1 MEKTLKQ
8 YFVIGSYTESILF
21 GTGEVFQGKGKG
33 ISFCTFEDG
42 KIEVKKEIAVKNPS
56 FLYVNELN
64 KKIYAVNEMKEYLG
78 KTGGGITQLAYDEEG
93 NMRIEGSWNTY
104 GIDPCHISVGPN
116 GQFVAIAN
124 YSSGSVTVY
133 PIDEKGNVKND
144 CQLFQHKG
152 CSIHQLRQEGPHAHS
167 CIFVPDQGLF
177 YVSDLGIDKLVAYR
191 YEGSIVYSE
200 DSASVSVPAGSGPR
214 YGEFGKD
221 GKHFYLINEISSQVM
236 HFTYDAGKMEF
247 QNAVNT
253 IPQDFTDS
261 NTCSDLHMTPDGKFL
276 YASNRGHD
284 SLACYHIEE
293 DGSLTFVER
302 QLCGGKTPRNFAID
316 PTGKYML
323 VGNQDSDSITVFE
336 IEENGHINQVNQMST
351 GAPVCIRFFQL

>member
-1 MEKTLKQ
+1 MKQ
-8 YFVIGSYTESILF
+8 YFVIGSYTEPILF

-33 ISFCTFEDG
+33 ISFGMFEDG
-42 KIEVKKEIAVKNPS
+42 KIEIKKEIAVKNPS
-56 FLYVNELN
+56 FLCVDEIN

-78 KTGGGITQLAYDEEG
+78 KTGGGMTQLTYDEKG
-93 NMRIEGSWNTY
+93 NMSIEGSWNTY
-104 GIDPCHISVGPN
+104 GEDPCHIAIGPN
-116 GQFVAIAN
+116 RQFVAIAN
-124 YSSGSVTVY
+124 YSSGSVIVY
-133 PIDEKGNVKND
+133 PLDEKGNVKND
-144 CQLFQHKG
+144 YQLFKHEG
-152 CSIHQLRQEGPHAHS
+152 SSIYQSRQESPHAHS
-167 CIFVPDQGLF
+167 CIFAPDQELL
-177 YVSDLGIDKLVAYR
+177 YVADLGIDKLVSYR
-191 YEGSIVYSE
+191 YEGSVAFSE
-200 DSASVSVPAGSGPR
+200 DSTSVRVPSGSGPR

-236 HFTYDAGKMEF
+236 HFTYVDGQMEF

-253 IPQDFTDS
+253 IPQDFTGS

-284 SLACYHIEE
+284 SLACYQIEE

-316 PTGKYML
+316 PTGKYIL
-323 VGNQDSDSITVFE
+323 VGNQDSDTITVFE
-336 IEENGHINQVNQMST
+336 IEENGHMNQVNQMNT